1 MVGAIFTDALRAN
14 FFTNTAVIENYLPFW
29 TEAALC
35 RIIFADTEI
44 GTILTDLYTGFV
56 AVIIYQICGT
66 LQIFYSHLLQN
77 SVEIFERISSVA
89 INISEKTYLR
99 ITKSAV

>member
-66 LQIFYSHLLQN
+66 LHCWGRPKKKKNLRDLKCRFSTHTY
-77 SVEIFERISSVA
+77 FRILSRFLK
-89 INISEKTYLR
+89 EYPL
-99 ITKSAV
+99 